1 MTVAEYFNKNNNELK
16 FFTVGELRDEL
27 DALCDKGLEN
37 RIVLVPNPYPD
48 LDNADYVLCK
58 YSIDTDDVSEN
69 CIYLDAFTFDENDK
83 LCSAL
88 LL

>member
-1 MTVAEYFNKNNNELK
+1 MTVAEYFNKNTNELK

-27 DALCDKGLEN
+27 DVLCDRGLED

-58 YSIDTDDVSEN
+58 YGIDTVDGEGKCV
-69 CIYLDAFTFDENDK
+69 YLDAFTFDENDK